1 MIAPCE
7 LWGGKAIRNDN
18 EGEAKVPPRKDRNFS
33 YIINIC
39 SCDFRV
45 LAGIHFSDNK
55 EHLRDYARKNMSK
68 TN

>member
-18 EGEAKVPPRKDRNFS
+18 EVEAKVPPRKKIETLAIS
-33 YIINIC
+33 SISAAAIW
-39 SCDFRV
+39 V

-55 EHLRDYARKNMSK
+55 EHLRELCKEKYV
-68 TN
+68 

>member
-18 EGEAKVPPRKDRNFS
+18 EVEAKVPPRKKIETLAIS
-33 YIINIC
+33 SISAAAI
-39 SCDFRV
+39 SE

-55 EHLRDYARKNMSK
+55 EHLRGLYKEK
-68 TN
+68 YV